1 LLRRS
6 SRPSG
11 GKGHDYTNIRVE
23 DVSGEQATVLANY
36 VVYRTQDDGDT
47 ILFSTGRIVARI
59 TLGDQPRFIEKI
71 VVYDTCRIP
80 DLLVFPM

>member
-1 LLRRS
+1 MS
-6 SRPSG
+6 
-11 GKGHDYTNIRVE
+11 
-23 DVSGEQATVLANY
+23 
-36 VVYRTQDDGDT
+36 VVNRQLSWPIMLCTEPQDDGDT